1 MGQVHQLGHGHGFF
15 AKLEQCNLIQQLL
28 GAGVQVGDGFLI
40 GQGADQI
47 DKIEVVIDVVL
58 PGKIYFRYV

>member
-1 MGQVHQLGHGHGFF
+1 
-15 AKLEQCNLIQQLL
+15 LEQRNLVQQLL